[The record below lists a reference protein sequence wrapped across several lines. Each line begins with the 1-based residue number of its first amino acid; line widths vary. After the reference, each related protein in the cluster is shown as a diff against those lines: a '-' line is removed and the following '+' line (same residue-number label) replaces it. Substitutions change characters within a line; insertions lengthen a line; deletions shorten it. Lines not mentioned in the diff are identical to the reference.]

1 MASAYSSS
9 SSVSAQT
16 IGGTSSWT
24 EKSSIWDCGPD
35 VGHRQAGN
43 RNVLAQYLM
52 TNIFKMVSWKKA
64 LHALEADSFIHVH
77 VHTYLIYILNSNC
90 TWIASNKPF
99 GIVTEHLLLF
109 INTTGSVFTGGG
121 SDWYHG
127 ARILMT
133 CSLIAIF
140 LQEFALIG
148 YLCIN
153 EVEKYRQKL
162 AGAVLGFSAVIGNID
177 NFIGSFVFHS
187 ISSRKKLME
196 TGWCQV
202 KNEM

>member
-43 RNVLAQYLM
+43 PNVLAQYLM

-64 LHALEADSFIHVH
+64 LHALKADSFTH
-77 VHTYLIYILNSNC
+77 VHTYLIYILNRNI
-90 TWIASNKPF
+90 TWIASKTFWYSNRRS
-99 GIVTEHLLLF
+99 VTFYKHDR
-109 INTTGSVFTGGG
+109 ICFTGGG

-177 NFIGSFVFHS
+177 HFIGSFVFHS

-202 KNEM
+202 ENEM

>member
-43 RNVLAQYLM
+43 PNVLAQYLM

-64 LHALEADSFIHVH
+64 LHALKADSFTH
-77 VHTYLIYILNSNC
+77 VHTYLIYILNRLHL
-90 TWIASNKPF
+90 KLF
-99 GIVTEHLLLF
+99 GIVIEDLLPF

-177 NFIGSFVFHS
+177 HFIGSFIFHS

-202 KNEM
+202 ENEM

>member
-43 RNVLAQYLM
+43 PNVLAQYLM
-52 TNIFKMVSWKKA
+52 TNIFKMVSWKKV

-90 TWIASNKPF
+90 TWIAANKPF

-109 INTTGSVFTGGG
+109 ISTTGSIVFKLNSAPKQHANKVKDVQQQVSFSFSLNLCNSWVYSQCIITSQYLHIKLRGGEN
-121 SDWYHG
+121 WYM
-127 ARILMT
+127 AK
-133 CSLIAIF
+133 
-140 LQEFALIG
+140 IG
-148 YLCIN
+148 LTY
-153 EVEKYRQKL
+153 
-162 AGAVLGFSAVIGNID
+162 AS
-177 NFIGSFVFHS
+177 
-187 ISSRKKLME
+187 
-196 TGWCQV
+196 
-202 KNEM
+202 

>member
-43 RNVLAQYLM
+43 PNVLAQDLM

-90 TWIASNKPF
+90 T
-99 GIVTEHLLLF
+99 
-109 INTTGSVFTGGG
+109 
-121 SDWYHG
+121 
-127 ARILMT
+127 
-133 CSLIAIF
+133 
-140 LQEFALIG
+140 
-148 YLCIN
+148 
-153 EVEKYRQKL
+153 
-162 AGAVLGFSAVIGNID
+162 
-177 NFIGSFVFHS
+177 
-187 ISSRKKLME
+187 
-196 TGWCQV
+196 
-202 KNEM
+202 